1 MIRNKKMCMLLIA
14 YTGFGMQAHAA
25 QSNTGVSYL
34 NETWFSLSADA
45 CTGNNDEALRLNNG
59 SDILNLASSGFSC
72 SVSYDD
78 NDLIYTITW
87 QKGDYDRDRVKDTF
101 SFDVR
106 VSGFSGSRFAYT
118 EEAGKSSMT
127 RLGKSDIINVWKS
140 DADAPFSVWD
150 IANDNISGQTDGQ
163 SLTFSIENST
173 VSANGYS
180 AKFNGFNFAVLAET
194 EGNHSHR
201 FIQGSGNRLNSGNF
215 SADTSELE
223 FEPTEKFVITGA
235 GDGNTAKSWGVS
247 RLDFSFSITNPTLA
261 TIWEARD
268 LSVQGTG
275 PSYSP
280 VYPAEASARKKLFP
294 KSSWDTVPR
303 WLAVRNARRYTDE
316 QIEAIANNYQLV
328 MLEKAN
334 QSGFDTVDEGIKD
347 TAARLKAINP
357 NIKTIFYWNTV
368 IQYTGYSSD
377 DEFEQ
382 NFTDWSEYDE
392 NGDLVMFKDTFR
404 RYDETNKD
412 FRSCWVNLPVKVA
425 KDENIDGVFI
435 DKMPKAAVDELFIN
449 GRPVSDYVGMINTL
463 KDKLPEDKLLMG
475 NNLRGERQNG
485 SRAMMEL
492 LDGSYLERWDIALS
506 DYDFPSQTRA
516 DAVSLSMQLMREA
529 LARGK
534 FITFQ
539 SGRTAEDDGLVFD
552 SYQDKVRYMKKNLD
566 YPLAIFL
573 IIAEKNA
580 FFSYQQGV
588 NANPGAEEVWDSTF
602 IDELTRSLG
611 EPLGDPV
618 KNGYIFTRSYE
629 NVDVWLDLETEKAT
643 LTWHNID

>member
-1 MIRNKKMCMLLIA
+1 MKKNIITCLPLVVFTTMS
-14 YTGFGMQAHAA
+14 MQTYAA
-25 QSNTGVSYL
+25 KTDNSNTSYQ

-45 CTGNNDEALRLNNG
+45 CTGNNNEALKLNNG
-59 SDILNLASSGFSC
+59 SDILNLASNGFSC
-72 SVSYDD
+72 SVSTEN
-78 NDLIYTITW
+78 NDLIYSITW
-87 QKGDYDRDRVKDTF
+87 TKDDFDRDKIRDTF

-106 VSGFSGSRFAYT
+106 VSGFSGSRFSYS

-127 RLGKSDIINVWKS
+127 RLGKSDIINIWKS
-140 DADAPFSVWD
+140 DADATISVWD

-173 VSANGYS
+173 VSANGYN

-194 EGNHSHR
+194 EGNHSHT
-201 FIQGSGNRLNSGNF
+201 FIHGRGNRLNSGVF
-215 SADTSELE
+215 STDTSKLE
-223 FEPTEKFVITGA
+223 FEPIEQFVITGA
-235 GDGNTAKSWGVS
+235 GDSNAAKSWGVS
-247 RLDFSFSITNPTLA
+247 RIDFSFSITNPTLP
-261 TIWEARD
+261 TLWEAKD
-268 LSVQGTG
+268 LSLHGTG

-280 VYPAEASARKKLFP
+280 IYPAEDSARKKLFP

-347 TAARLKAINP
+347 TAARLKTVNP
-357 NIKTIFYWNTV
+357 NIKTIFYWNTQ

-382 NFTDWSEYDE
+382 NAAEWSAYDE
-392 NGDLVMFKDTFR
+392 NGDLFMFKDAFR
-404 RYDETNKD
+404 WYDETNKD
-412 FRSCWVNLPVKVA
+412 FRSWWVNLPIKVA
-425 KDENIDGVFI
+425 KDENIDGIFI
-435 DKMPKAAVDELFIN
+435 DKMTKASVDELFIN
-449 GRPVSDYVGMINTL
+449 GKPVTDYVKMINTL

-475 NNLRGERQNG
+475 NNLRGERNNA

-492 LDGSYLERWDIALS
+492 LDGSYLERWEIKR
-506 DYDFPSQTRA
+506 DYDFPSQTTA
-516 DAVSLSMQLMREA
+516 DAISLSMQLMREA

-539 SGRTAEDDGLVFD
+539 SGRTDEDDGLTFD
-552 SYQDKVRYMKKNLD
+552 SYQDKVRYMKKNID

-580 FFSYQQGV
+580 FFSYQQSV
-588 NANPGAEEVWDSTF
+588 NANPGAEEVWDTTF

-611 EPLGDPV
+611 KPLSDPI

-643 LTWHNID
+643 LTWHNVN